1 MSQRAFGILC
11 GGYRFELS
19 YHRIYG
25 PIGSAGISR
34 SRVLTVVVGSAP
46 LISNSDTRLISG
58 TAKYWLIQ
66 PLNGVLYMSEYE
78 GMIYLFNMTVAEFR
92 FTPLY
97 DPK

>member
-1 MSQRAFGILC
+1 MYVFANTGITL
-11 GGYRFELS
+11 FIKLS
-19 YHRIYG
+19 L
-25 PIGSAGISR
+25 S
-34 SRVLTVVVGSAP
+34 VVVGNAP

-58 TAKYWLIQ
+58 TAKYRLIQ

-78 GMIYLFNMTVAEFR
+78 GMIYLFKMTVAEFR